1 MVEVNGLSKDEL
13 IANLWLTDEIINEI
27 EIVKREIDKKKAS
40 LDSTIAAT
48 EQEHLKA
55 VETKYYDSS
64 EYKAHQDYNG
74 LIEKL
79 KDFKGVAILIDLIVC
94 VLLSYALIIF
104 NVNFL
109 YVILLFIITVVIFYL
124 LYQQGTKYYL
134 NKQKPAPIPSLE
146 SVIEEVKMS
155 YEYQQIPNSLLANHM
170 RDEMKKL
177 NQQLSELEATLI
189 EKTVLPEIY
198 RMRAKEVVWY
208 LENLMADNL
217 KEALAALVE
226 GDHREQVKQM
236 IEEQNQEINQ
246 LKDITAK
253 LMEHNQKLA
262 HKLEQQRQ
270 QLVELENRKK

>member
-1 MVEVNGLSKDEL
+1 MKKLANKVALVTSGTRGIGLQC
-13 IANLWLTDEIINEI
+13 
-27 EIVKREIDKKKAS
+27 VKTLAQHG
-40 LDSTIAAT
+40 AT
-48 EQEHLKA
+48 VYIGA
-55 VETKYYDSS
+55 RR
-64 EYKAHQDYNG
+64 
-74 LIEKL
+74 
-79 KDFKGVAILIDLIVC
+79 
-94 VLLSYALIIF
+94 
-104 NVNFL
+104 
-109 YVILLFIITVVIFYL
+109 
-124 LYQQGTKYYL
+124 
-134 NKQKPAPIPSLE
+134 LE
-146 SVIEEVKMS
+146 A
-155 YEYQQIPNSLLANHM
+155 ANHM
-170 RDEMKKL
+170 RDEIKKL

-226 GDHREQVKQM
+226 DDHREQVKQM

>member
-1 MVEVNGLSKDEL
+1 
-13 IANLWLTDEIINEI
+13 
-27 EIVKREIDKKKAS
+27 
-40 LDSTIAAT
+40 
-48 EQEHLKA
+48 
-55 VETKYYDSS
+55 
-64 EYKAHQDYNG
+64 
-74 LIEKL
+74 
-79 KDFKGVAILIDLIVC
+79 
-94 VLLSYALIIF
+94 
-104 NVNFL
+104 
-109 YVILLFIITVVIFYL
+109 
-124 LYQQGTKYYL
+124 
-134 NKQKPAPIPSLE
+134 
-146 SVIEEVKMS
+146 MS

-170 RDEMKKL
+170 RDEIKKL

>member
-1 MVEVNGLSKDEL
+1 MVEVNGLSKDEI

-40 LDSTIAAT
+40 LDSTIVAT
-48 EQEHLKA
+48 EQERLKA
-55 VETKYYDSS
+55 VKTKYYDSS

-104 NVNFL
+104 NVKFL

-146 SVIEEVKMS
+146 SVIEEAKMS

-170 RDEMKKL
+170 RDEIEKL

-226 GDHREQVKQM
+226 ADHREQVKHM

>member
-1 MVEVNGLSKDEL
+1 MIHTHL
-13 IANLWLTDEIINEI
+13 I
-27 EIVKREIDKKKAS
+27 V
-40 LDSTIAAT
+40 
-48 EQEHLKA
+48 
-55 VETKYYDSS
+55 
-64 EYKAHQDYNG
+64 
-74 LIEKL
+74 
-79 KDFKGVAILIDLIVC
+79 LIVC

-104 NVNFL
+104 NVKFL

-146 SVIEEVKMS
+146 SVIEEAKMS

-170 RDEMKKL
+170 RDEIEKL

>member
-1 MVEVNGLSKDEL
+1 
-13 IANLWLTDEIINEI
+13 
-27 EIVKREIDKKKAS
+27 
-40 LDSTIAAT
+40 
-48 EQEHLKA
+48 
-55 VETKYYDSS
+55 
-64 EYKAHQDYNG
+64 
-74 LIEKL
+74 
-79 KDFKGVAILIDLIVC
+79 
-94 VLLSYALIIF
+94 
-104 NVNFL
+104 
-109 YVILLFIITVVIFYL
+109 
-124 LYQQGTKYYL
+124 
-134 NKQKPAPIPSLE
+134 
-146 SVIEEVKMS
+146 MS

-262 HKLEQQRQ
+262 HKLELQRQ

>member
-1 MVEVNGLSKDEL
+1 MHC
-13 IANLWLTDEIINEI
+13 TDIFLEWY
-27 EIVKREIDKKKAS
+27 
-40 LDSTIAAT
+40 L
-48 EQEHLKA
+48 
-55 VETKYYDSS
+55 
-64 EYKAHQDYNG
+64 EY
-74 LIEKL
+74 
-79 KDFKGVAILIDLIVC
+79 
-94 VLLSYALIIF
+94 
-104 NVNFL
+104 
-109 YVILLFIITVVIFYL
+109 
-124 LYQQGTKYYL
+124 
-134 NKQKPAPIPSLE
+134 
-146 SVIEEVKMS
+146 
-155 YEYQQIPNSLLANHM
+155 
-170 RDEMKKL
+170 EMKKL

-226 GDHREQVKQM
+226 GDHREQVKHM

>member
-1 MVEVNGLSKDEL
+1 
-13 IANLWLTDEIINEI
+13 
-27 EIVKREIDKKKAS
+27 
-40 LDSTIAAT
+40 
-48 EQEHLKA
+48 
-55 VETKYYDSS
+55 
-64 EYKAHQDYNG
+64 
-74 LIEKL
+74 
-79 KDFKGVAILIDLIVC
+79 
-94 VLLSYALIIF
+94 
-104 NVNFL
+104 
-109 YVILLFIITVVIFYL
+109 
-124 LYQQGTKYYL
+124 
-134 NKQKPAPIPSLE
+134 
-146 SVIEEVKMS
+146 MS

-170 RDEMKKL
+170 RDEIKKL

-226 GDHREQVKQM
+226 DDHREQVKQM

>member
-1 MVEVNGLSKDEL
+1 
-13 IANLWLTDEIINEI
+13 
-27 EIVKREIDKKKAS
+27 
-40 LDSTIAAT
+40 
-48 EQEHLKA
+48 
-55 VETKYYDSS
+55 
-64 EYKAHQDYNG
+64 
-74 LIEKL
+74 
-79 KDFKGVAILIDLIVC
+79 
-94 VLLSYALIIF
+94 
-104 NVNFL
+104 
-109 YVILLFIITVVIFYL
+109 
-124 LYQQGTKYYL
+124 
-134 NKQKPAPIPSLE
+134 
-146 SVIEEVKMS
+146 
-155 YEYQQIPNSLLANHM
+155 M

>member
-1 MVEVNGLSKDEL
+1 MNKNLKNVLLFIGIPIAFIISVLSVSYLSK
-13 IANLWLTDEIINEI
+13 NT
-27 EIVKREIDKKKAS
+27 
-40 LDSTIAAT
+40 
-48 EQEHLKA
+48 

-146 SVIEEVKMS
+146 SVIEEAKMS

-170 RDEMKKL
+170 RDEIEKL

-226 GDHREQVKQM
+226 DDHREQVKQM
-236 IEEQNQEINQ
+236 IEE
-246 LKDITAK
+246 AK